1 MFWKKIFDTEMQL
14 KHDSTSGLTYYAGT
28 QTGKFQQ

>member
-1 MFWKKIFDTEMQL
+1 MLDTEMQL
-14 KHDSTSGLTYYAGT
+14 KHDSTSEELQNAGT